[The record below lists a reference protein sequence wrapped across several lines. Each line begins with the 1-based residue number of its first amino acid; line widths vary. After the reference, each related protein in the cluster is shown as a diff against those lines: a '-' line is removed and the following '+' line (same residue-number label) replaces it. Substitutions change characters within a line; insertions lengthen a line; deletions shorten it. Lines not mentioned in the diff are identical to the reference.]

1 MSSLPDADQVIQQ
14 CLNLDNPTSFFLYA
28 GAGSGKTYSLVEAV
42 RNFKAR
48 FSERLAVEG
57 RQIAVITYTNAAAEE
72 VMRRLEHDPLVW
84 VSTIHSFAWEMV
96 KGFND
101 DIREWLQ
108 IKLAIDIAELEKKLA
123 KARGENKTYR
133 ANKADRDRKVK
144 RLENIQHVF
153 NFTYSPTGDNRG
165 HQALNHSDVIGLAA
179 DFIQR
184 RPLLEVLVDKH
195 PVLLIDESQDTMAR
209 LMEAFLAVQSQ
220 ASDRFCLGL
229 LGDTMQSIYG
239 HGMQNLASAVPLN
252 WAKPEK
258 VLNRRCPVRVVELI
272 NAIRAPVD
280 THQQKPRDDAPAGTV
295 RMYCV
300 RNQPTSTF
308 ETEDEVAERM
318 AELTGDSSW
327 SSGMEGR
334 KTLILEHKMASRR
347 MGFDGVF
354 VPLYQVEH
362 LKTGL
367 LDGTLPALR
376 IFVEG
381 VMPILDAAQAD
392 SFRLMEAVR
401 LRSPLLTRDRLA
413 ASLDQASTIA
423 QAGRGAH
430 ALLALFADADP
441 TISEVVEVLADTHLL
456 ELPDRLRTALDM
468 GPTEE
473 DFPDT
478 GDREVLEVHAYRL
491 LIRSPFSQL
500 AAYAKYCSELSP
512 YGTHQG
518 VKGLEF
524 PRVMVI
530 IDDKEAAGFLW
541 SYEKALGVVPPSP
554 GDRQKEAD
562 GEDNALTRTRRLFY
576 VTCSR
581 AQESLAIVFY
591 TSDPEAAMTSIVK
604 AGWLHEHEISIV

>member
-1 MSSLPDADQVIQQ
+1 MSVLPDADQVIQR
-14 CLNLDNPTSFFLYA
+14 CLDLDNPTSFFLYA

-42 RNFKAR
+42 LNFKERA
-48 FSERLAVEG
+48 SERLRVEG

-84 VSTIHSFAWEMV
+84 VSTIHSFAWEMIR
-96 KGFND
+96 GFND
-101 DIREWLQ
+101 DIRAW
-108 IKLAIDIAELEKKLA
+108 IKVKLANDIADLEGKLA

-133 ANKADRDRKVK
+133 ANKADRDRKLK
-144 RLENIQHVF
+144 RLENIDHVVD
-153 NFTYSPTGDNRG
+153 FTYSPTGENRG

-184 RPLLEVLVDKH
+184 RPLLDVLVDKH

-209 LMEAFLAVQSQ
+209 LMEAFLVVQAE

-239 HGMQNLASAVPLN
+239 HGMQNLACAVPED

-272 NAIRAPVD
+272 NAIRAQAD
-280 THQQKPRDDAPAGTV
+280 THQQSPRHDAPLGTV

-300 RNQPTSTF
+300 RSQPMSTF
-308 ETEDEVAERM
+308 QIESEVARRM
-318 AELTGDSSW
+318 ADVTGDSVW
-327 SSGMEGR
+327 NSGMEGR

-354 VPLYQVEH
+354 VPLYQVDH
-362 LKTGL
+362 LRTGL
-367 LDGTLPALR
+367 LDGTLPVLR
-376 IFVEG
+376 VFLEG
-381 VMPILDAAQAD
+381 VMPILDAAQID
-392 SFRLMEAVR
+392 SFKLMEAVR
-401 LRSPLLTRDRLA
+401 LRSPLLARERLA
-413 ASLDQASTIA
+413 AAPDQALTIA
-423 QAGRGAH
+423 QAGRGTEG
-430 ALLALFADADP
+430 LLELFADADP
-441 TISEVVEVLADTHLL
+441 LISDVVRVLAHTHLL
-456 ELPDRLRTALDM
+456 DLSDRLRVAFEM
-468 GPTEE
+468 GATDE

-478 GDREVLEVHAYRL
+478 GDREALEVHAYRL
-491 LIRSPFSQL
+491 LIGAPFSQL
-500 AAYAKYCSELSP
+500 TAYAKYCSELSP

-541 SYEKALGVVPPSP
+541 NYEKALGVVPPST
-554 GDRQKEAD
+554 GDIQKEAA
-562 GEDNALTRTRRLFY
+562 GEDNALTRTRRLLY

-591 TSDPEAAMTSIVK
+591 TADAEGALASIVK
-604 AGWLHEHEISIV
+604 AGWLHEHEILII

>member
-1 MSSLPDADQVIQQ
+1 MSSLPDADQLIQQ

-57 RQIAVITYTNAAAEE
+57 RQVAVITYTNAAAEE

-84 VSTIHSFAWEMV
+84 VSTIHSFAWEMI

-101 DIREWLQ
+101 DIREWLK

-184 RPLLEVLVDKH
+184 RPLLNVLVDKY

-239 HGMQNLASAVPLN
+239 HGMQNLASAVPLD

-258 VLNRRCPVRVVELI
+258 LLNRRCPVRVVELI
-272 NAIRAPVD
+272 NEIRASAD
-280 THQQKPRDDAPAGTV
+280 THQQKPRDDAPLGTV

-376 IFVEG
+376 VFVEG
-381 VMPILDAAQAD
+381 VMPILDAAQVD

-401 LRSPLLTRDRLA
+401 LSSPLLTRDRLA
-413 ASLDQASTIA
+413 ASLDQAFTIA
-423 QAGRGAH
+423 QAGRGAD

-441 TISEVVEVLADTHLL
+441 TISEVVEVLANTHLL

-541 SYEKALGVVPPSP
+541 SYEKALGVLPPSP
-554 GDRQKEAD
+554 GDRKKEAD

-604 AGWLHEHEISIV
+604 AGWLHEHEISVM

>member
-1 MSSLPDADQVIQQ
+1 MNLLPDADQVIQQ
-14 CLNLDNPTSFFLYA
+14 CLDLDNPTSFFLYA

-48 FSERLAVEG
+48 FSERLGVEG
-57 RQIAVITYTNAAAEE
+57 RQVAVITYTNAAAEE

-84 VSTIHSFAWEMV
+84 VSTIHSFAWEMI

-101 DIREWLQ
+101 DIRAWLK

-184 RPLLEVLVDKH
+184 RPLLDVLVDKH

-239 HGMQNLASAVPLN
+239 HGMQNLASAVPVD

-272 NAIRAPVD
+272 NAIRAPAD
-280 THQQKPRDDAPAGTV
+280 THQQKPHDDAPLGTV

-300 RNQPTSTF
+300 RSQPTSTF
-308 ETEDEVAERM
+308 ETEDGVAKRM

-401 LRSPLLTRDRLA
+401 LRSPLLARDRLA

-423 QAGRGAH
+423 QAGRGAD

-441 TISEVVEVLADTHLL
+441 TISDVVGVLANTHLL

-604 AGWLHEHEISIV
+604 AGWLHEHEISIM